1 MALHRASLIALTAL
15 LTAAAG
21 TAEAQSKSADQ
32 QIAEA
37 VSPLPE
43 GLRASAEVRAFAAG
57 ELVTVRDGSNEM
69 TCLADD
75 PTREGFHAACYHRDL
90 EPFMARGRELRAE
103 GMTRPEIDSIRL
115 AEIEAGTLEMPSQP
129 TALYSLSSDHEAWDA
144 AAGMPAD
151 ASGLYVIYLPYATAE
166 SSGISVQPARDRPWL
181 MYPGKPWAHVM
192 ISR

>member
-1 MALHRASLIALTAL
+1 MALHRASLIAATAVL
-15 LTAAAG
+15 AAAAG
-21 TAEAQSKSADQ
+21 TAEAQTKSADQ
-32 QIAEA
+32 QIAAA

-43 GLRASAEVRAFAAG
+43 GLRAGAEVRALIEGA
-57 ELVTVRDGSNEM
+57 LVTVRDGSNEM
-69 TCLADD
+69 ICLADD
-75 PTREGFHAACYHRDL
+75 PTREGFHAACYHRFL

-103 GMTRPEIDSIRL
+103 GKTRPEIDAMRL
-115 AEIEAGTLEMPSQP
+115 AEIEAGMLEMPSQP

-144 AAGMPAD
+144 AAGMPID
-151 ASGLYVIYLPYATAE
+151 ASGLYVIYLPYATPE

>member
-1 MALHRASLIALTAL
+1 MALHRASLIAATAVL
-15 LTAAAG
+15 AAAAG
-21 TAEAQSKSADQ
+21 TAEAQTKSADQ

-43 GLRASAEVRAFAAG
+43 GLRAGAEVRALIDGALA
-57 ELVTVRDGSNEM
+57 TVRDGANEM
-69 TCLADD
+69 ICLADD

-103 GMTRPEIDSIRL
+103 GKTRPEIDAMRL
-115 AEIEAGTLEMPSQP
+115 AEIDAGTLEMPSRP
-129 TALYSLSSDHEAWDA
+129 TALYSLSSDSAAWDE

-151 ASGLYVIYLPYATAE
+151 ASGLYVIYLPYATPE

>member
-43 GLRASAEVRAFAAG
+43 GLRAGAEVRALIEGA
-57 ELVTVRDGSNEM
+57 LVTVRDGSNEM
-69 TCLADD
+69 ICLADD
-75 PTREGFHAACYHRDL
+75 PTRQGFHAACYHRDL

-103 GMTRPEIDSIRL
+103 GTTRPEIDSIRL
-115 AEIEAGTLEMPSQP
+115 AEIESGALEMPSRP
-129 TALYSLSSDHEAWDA
+129 TALYSLSSDREMWDA

>member
-1 MALHRASLIALTAL
+1 MALHRASLIAATAVL
-15 LTAAAG
+15 AAAAG
-21 TAEAQSKSADQ
+21 TAEAQTKSADQ
-32 QIAEA
+32 QIAAA

-43 GLRASAEVRAFAAG
+43 GLRAGAEVRALIEGA
-57 ELVTVRDGSNEM
+57 LVTVRDGSNEM
-69 TCLADD
+69 ICLADD
-75 PTREGFHAACYHRDL
+75 PTRQGFHAACYHRDL

-103 GMTRPEIDSIRL
+103 GRTRPEIDSIRL
-115 AEIEAGTLEMPSQP
+115 AEIDSGTLEIPSRP
-129 TALYSLSSDHEAWDA
+129 TALYSLSSDSAAWDE

-151 ASGLYVIYLPYATAE
+151 ASGLYVIYLPYATAK